1 MHDNETIRRL
11 VSIKEELRN
20 TKEEI
25 GKSIAY
31 VERLLIDLEYDIR
44 EEQDKMADEL
54 YEINKKEN
62 DNANS

>member
-1 MHDNETIRRL
+1 MHDNEMIRRL

-31 VERLLIDLEYDIR
+31 IERLLIDLEYDIR
-44 EEQDKMADEL
+44 EEQDKMCDEL

-62 DNANS
+62 

>member
-31 VERLLIDLEYDIR
+31 IERLLIDLEYDIR

-62 DNANS
+62 DNV

>member
-31 VERLLIDLEYDIR
+31 IERLLIDLEYDIR

-54 YEINKKEN
+54 YEINKKEK
-62 DNANS
+62 